1 MERESFQSRLGFLLV
16 SAGCAIGIGNVWRFP
31 YICGEYGGG
40 LFVLIYLLFLLIM
53 GVPVLA
59 MELSVGRA
67 SQKSAYLGFKKL
79 EPEGTKWHIHGL
91 TSIVGNYILM
101 MFYTVVS
108 GWMLD
113 YFFKFIRGEF
123 TPGMSTEQIG
133 NVFGNM
139 LADPV
144 ELVFWMLLEVALCFI
159 ILSAGIQSGLEKV
172 TKIMMGALL
181 ILIIVLGLHSLVLPG
196 GMEGLSFLLL
206 PSLDGVHQHGWWTV
220 ISAAMNQAFFTLS
233 VGMGS
238 MEIFGSYIDKHHSLP
253 GESVRIAALDTIVAI
268 MAGMIIFPACFAYG
282 LRPDAGPSLLFVT
295 LPNVFMDMTGG
306 LIWGALFF
314 LFMTFAS
321 FSTVLAVCENIISF
335 CMDTFKWGRKK
346 AAIING
352 FMVGLLSIPCALGFN
367 VWENL
372 TIIGNRGVL
381 DTEDFL
387 VSNLILPIGSL
398 IFLLFCVT
406 KYGWGFKNF
415 FEEVNTGDGM
425 KFPTWVKGYFQW
437 ILPIMLFVIIVQG
450 LIQ

>member
-1 MERESFQSRLGFLLV
+1 MERESFNSRIGFLLV

-53 GVPVLA
+53 GVPVLT

-67 SQKSAYLGFKKL
+67 SKKSAYKAFKML
-79 EPEGTKWHIHGL
+79 EPAGSKWHIHGM
-91 TSIVGNYILM
+91 TSIIGNYLLM

-113 YFFKFIRGEF
+113 YFFKFVRGDF
-123 TPGMSTEQIG
+123 QPGMTTEQTG
-133 NVFGNM
+133 AVFGSV

-144 ELVFWMLLEVALCFI
+144 EMVFWMLLEVIVCFI
-159 ILSAGIQSGLEKV
+159 ILRAGVQGGLEKI
-172 TKIMMGALL
+172 TKIMMAALL
-181 ILIIVLGLHSLVLPG
+181 VLITALGINSIFLPG
-196 GMEGLSFLLL
+196 GMEGLRFLLV

-238 MEIFGSYIDKHHSLP
+238 MEIFGSYIDKTHSLP
-253 GESVRIAALDTIVAI
+253 GESVRIAALDTVVAL
-268 MAGMIIFPACFAYG
+268 MAGFIIFPACFAYG
-282 LRPDAGPSLLFVT
+282 LKPDAGPSLLFIT
-295 LPNVFMDMTGG
+295 LPNVFMDMTAGV
-306 LIWGALFF
+306 LWGALFF

-335 CMDTFKWGRKK
+335 CMDTFNWSRNK
-346 AAIING
+346 AALING
-352 FMVGLLSIPCALGFN
+352 ALIGILSIPCALGFN
-367 VWENL
+367 VWEKL

-406 KYGWGFKNF
+406 RYGWGFDKY
-415 FEEVNTGDGM
+415 FEEVNAGDGM
-425 KFPTWVKGYFQW
+425 KLPKWTRPYLQY
-437 ILPIMLFVIIVQG
+437 ILPIMLLVIIVQG

>member
-113 YFFKFIRGEF
+113 YFFKFIRGEV

-206 PSLDGVHQHGWWTV
+206 PSLDGVNQHGWWTV

-268 MAGMIIFPACFAYG
+268 MAGMIIFPACFSYSVEPGQGPG
-282 LRPDAGPSLLFVT
+282 LIFVT
-295 LPNVFMDMTGG
+295 LVSVFSNMAAGQ
-306 LIWGALFF
+306 IWGSIFFIFMLF
-314 LFMTFAS
+314 AAV
-321 FSTVLAVCENIISF
+321 STLIAVFENIVGISIDVF
-335 CMDTFKWGRKK
+335 NISRKK
-346 AAIING
+346 AVVYNCIVIL
-352 FMVGLLSIPCALGFN
+352 VLSLPVILGFN
-367 VWENL
+367 VLSDVHTVAELNFDSTAL
-372 TIIGNRGVL
+372 LRKRTAVL
-381 DTEDFL
+381 
-387 VSNLILPIGSL
+387 
-398 IFLLFCVT
+398 
-406 KYGWGFKNF
+406 KH
-415 FEEVNTGDGM
+415 
-425 KFPTWVKGYFQW
+425 VKCAG
-437 ILPIMLFVIIVQG
+437 I
-450 LIQ
+450 